1 MRDLLEHI
9 ISNGEIINT
18 TKPFSYYYYHSK
30 KHKKIFIDEE
40 IIIVFIHS
48 GMISLVGR
56 NWETEDQEYRFNENL
71 QFDDLQGN
79 NKLLR
84 INYILNNIN
93 KFIYLYNGDIIK
105 NELLHMKLIEE
116 RKIKIQKIK
125 SKF

>member
-1 MRDLLEHI
+1 LRDLLEHI